1 MGSYSKLCSLFKIYY
16 SKKLYQFQVWWSPC
30 PSRECP
36 EEEEL
41 HVIVDQCLPH
51 CLLLE
56 QNPKIEIAPSAQR
69 AIINNNKQST
79 QANSKTSR
87 AHEVLM
93 STTMIPLLLNGK
105 LFPKFISIDAKTL
118 LLFPT

>member
-1 MGSYSKLCSLFKIYY
+1 MY
-16 SKKLYQFQVWWSPC
+16 
-30 PSRECP
+30 
-36 EEEEL
+36 
-41 HVIVDQCLPH
+41 VIVDQCLPH

-69 AIINNNKQST
+69 VIINNNNKQST
-79 QANSKTSR
+79 QTNSKTSR

-105 LFPKFISIDAKTL
+105 LVSKFI
-118 LLFPT
+118 

>member
-1 MGSYSKLCSLFKIYY
+1 MK
-16 SKKLYQFQVWWSPC
+16 
-30 PSRECP
+30 
-36 EEEEL
+36 
-41 HVIVDQCLPH
+41 VIVEQCLPH

-69 AIINNNKQST
+69 VIINNNNNNNKQST

-105 LFPKFISIDAKTL
+105 LAPEFI
-118 LLFPT
+118 